1 MQISKR
7 KTVLLSL
14 LGTTLIGMTA
24 CVTHTIPH
32 LRHETAKRLAMPS
45 FMLERHIEAEPFML
59 TAWERIHNRGGAAT
73 VYVDGDGLTWSGTE
87 TDSHDPTPTN
97 PVALH
102 LATRDLSKNV
112 IMLARPCHYTG
123 LADGT
128 MCSVEGW
135 TQSRFSPETVGAMN
149 SALDNIKRR
158 YNISEFNFVGYD
170 GGATM
175 VSLLAAERDDV
186 KTIRTVAGKL
196 NYSET
201 ELMKDEDIDHFDAI
215 TVATKISD
223 IPQQHF
229 IGEWDDFVQP
239 HVYDSYKAA
248 SGNSTCVKASIV
260 KETTHDKGWV
270 SRWPEL
276 LKAPLNCEAD

>member
-1 MQISKR
+1 MQLSKR
-7 KTVLLSL
+7 KTILLSL

-24 CVTHTIPH
+24 CVTHAIPH
-32 LRHETAKRLAMPS
+32 LRYETAKRLAMPS
-45 FMLERHIEAEPFML
+45 FMLERHIKADQYTL
-59 TAWERIHNRGGAAT
+59 TAWERIHKRGGVAT

-102 LATRDLSKNV
+102 LATRDNSQNV
-112 IMLARPCHYTG
+112 IMLARPCHYTA

-128 MCSVEGW
+128 SCAAQGW
-135 TQSRFSPETVGAMN
+135 KDSRFSPETVGAMN
-149 SALDNIKRR
+149 AAISNIKKK
-158 YNISEFNFVGYD
+158 YDISAFNFVGYD

-175 VSLLAAERDDV
+175 VALLAAQRDDV
-186 KTIRTVAGKL
+186 KSIRTVAGKL
-196 NYSET
+196 DYSQT
-201 ELMKDEDIDHFDAI
+201 DLMKDATMDHYDA
-215 TVATKISD
+215 ATIAPKIAD

-229 IGEWDDFVQP
+229 IGAWDEIVTSN
-239 HVYDSYKAA
+239 VYDSFKAA
-248 SGNSTCVKASIV
+248 SGNSPCVKASVV

-276 LKAPLNCEAD
+276 LKAPLNCDAE